1 MKVLLSLMALTAVTS
16 CFTVS
21 GDAQTAASPT
31 SHRANMVASEKTAP
45 DAPGEKAVRE
55 VQATFDKY
63 IDGWRRA
70 DIEALSHVYATDARV
85 IGIWPDPTLT
95 YPVQGWTE
103 VRRELERVFD
113 FGKGM
118 NMSYSPR
125 HVEIYGDM
133 AIISTNWEW
142 IDGDT
147 AAPGTPEAKL
157 AEERRL
163 EMKKEGFGGGQ
174 ATFIFQHRG
183 NRWVLVHEHAS
194 VLLADK

>member
-1 MKVLLSLMALTAVTS
+1 MKVLHFLALTAVTS
-16 CFTVS
+16 CFTVAS
-21 GDAQTAASPT
+21 EAQTGAPPASNR
-31 SHRANMVASEKTAP
+31 SNKGASEQTAP
-45 DAPGEKAVRE
+45 SPSLEKAIRE
-55 VQATFDKY
+55 VQATFDRY
-63 IDGWRRA
+63 IDGWKRA
-70 DIEALSHVYATDARV
+70 DIEALSRVYATDARV

-113 FGKGM
+113 YGKGM

-133 AIISTNWEW
+133 AIISTNWDW

-183 NRWVLVHEHAS
+183 NRWALVHEHAS
-194 VLLADK
+194 VLPADK